1 MDETPPASAS
11 AIAAPSSP
19 SPASRL
25 AVNFRLLLLILAKL
39 PLLTRV
45 AILHALRLS
54 EPAKYVDLQS
64 NLVVSFLRALLTP
77 STPRPISYA
86 QKLTT
91 RNTEIKGRI
100 WISLYASPP
109 PPETDIR
116 DALLRVVESTR
127 YPHPNSSSSE
137 STTTT
142 TTRVPQLTPV
152 QAEWTGYRAAASK
165 REPLP
170 AMSEADKYRAM
181 MKECREP
188 TTVLYFHG
196 GAYYLCDPA
205 THRHVVKR
213 LAKLTGG
220 RCYSVRYRLAPQDP
234 FPSAL
239 LDALVSYLTLLYP
252 PPDAYHEAVKPYH
265 VVFAGDSAGGNL
277 ALALLQL
284 ILELRRQSTR
294 VQWYGESRTVPLP
307 AGVSCASPWLDITH
321 SSPSW
326 QGEDPHPF
334 DYLPKP
340 RPDAMAR
347 IPPCDIWPANP
358 PRKHIYVDDDMV
370 AHPLATLLMSR
381 SWEGSPPIW
390 MCTGWE
396 ILAYEDKA
404 LAMKLFA
411 DGVPLVFEEYEAMP
425 HVFALFLSHAPAS
438 RRCFESWAS
447 FIRRSV
453 QDPTSIETSAT
464 SIKARTLEETSL
476 KFEELLEDS
485 LEDVQASV
493 AMKAGL
499 KTEWTARL

>member
-1 MDETPPASAS
+1 MDESPPTSAP
-11 AIAAPSSP
+11 ALAPPSSP
-19 SPASRL
+19 PPVSSL
-25 AVNFRLLLLILAKL
+25 AVNFRLFLLVLAKL

-64 NLVVSFLRALLTP
+64 NLVVSFIRALLTP
-77 STPRPISYA
+77 STPRSISYA
-86 QKLTT
+86 QKLST
-91 RNTEIKGRI
+91 RNQEIKGRI

-116 DALLRVVESTR
+116 DALLQVIESMKD
-127 YPHPNSSSSE
+127 HSSSS
-137 STTTT
+137 SNTTGNNP
-142 TTRVPQLTPV
+142 RVPQLTHV
-152 QAEWTGYRAAASK
+152 EAEWTGYRAAASK
-165 REPLP
+165 RDPLP
-170 AMSEADKYRAM
+170 AMSEADKYRAL

-220 RCYSVRYRLAPQDP
+220 RCYSVRYRLAPQHP

-239 LDALVSYLTLLYP
+239 LDALVSYFTLLYP

-284 ILELRRQSTR
+284 IRQLRRRNTR
-294 VQWYGESRTVPLP
+294 IQWYGESRTVPLP

-340 RPDAMAR
+340 RPDVMAK
-347 IPPCDIWPANP
+347 IPPCDIWPAKP

-370 AHPLATLLMSR
+370 AHPLATLLMNR

-390 MCTGWE
+390 MSTGWE

-425 HVFALFLSHAPAS
+425 HVFALLLSHAPGS

-447 FIRRSV
+447 FISRAV
-453 QDPTSIETSAT
+453 QDPRSIETSAT
-464 SIKARTLEETSL
+464 SIKAGTLEETSL
-476 KFEELLEDS
+476 KFDELLEDS

>member
-1 MDETPPASAS
+1 MDESPPTSAS
-11 AIAAPSSP
+11 AIAPPSP
-19 SPASRL
+19 SPASSSL
-25 AVNFRLLLLILAKL
+25 ATKFRLLLLILAKL
-39 PLLTRV
+39 PLLTQV

-116 DALLRVVESTR
+116 DALLQVVESMKDSSG
-127 YPHPNSSSSE
+127 NSSSNRG
-137 STTTT
+137 STV
-142 TTRVPQLTPV
+142 RVPQLAHV

-165 REPLP
+165 GEPQP

-239 LDALVSYLTLLYP
+239 LDALVSYFTLLYP

-284 ILELRRQSTR
+284 ILQLRRQNTR
-294 VQWYGESRTVPLP
+294 IQWYGESRTVPLP

-381 SWEGSPPIW
+381 SWQGSPPIW
-390 MCTGWE
+390 MSTGWE
-396 ILAYEDKA
+396 ILAYENKA

-411 DGVPLVFEEYEAMP
+411 DGVALVFEEYEAMP
-425 HVFALFLSHAPAS
+425 HVFALLLSHAPAS
-438 RRCFESWAS
+438 RRCFESWAD

-453 QDPTSIETSAT
+453 QDPRSIEASAT

-476 KFEELLEDS
+476 KFDELLEDS

-493 AMKAGL
+493 AIKAGL

>member
-1 MDETPPASAS
+1 MDEPPPTSAS
-11 AIAAPSSP
+11 AVAPPSP
-19 SPASRL
+19 SPVSSL
-25 AVNFRLLLLILAKL
+25 ALNFRLLLLILAKL

-45 AILHALRLS
+45 AVLHALRLS
-54 EPAKYVDLQS
+54 EPAKYVDLHS
-64 NLVVSFLRALLTP
+64 HLVVSFIRALLTP
-77 STPRPISYA
+77 STPRSISYS
-86 QKLTT
+86 QKLST
-91 RNTEIKGRI
+91 RNIEIKGRI
-100 WISLYASPP
+100 WISQYASPP

-116 DALLRVVESTR
+116 DALLRVVESMR
-127 YPHPNSSSSE
+127 DASGSSSS
-137 STTTT
+137 SSV
-142 TTRVPQLTPV
+142 RVPQLTPV

-165 REPLP
+165 WEPLP
-170 AMSEADKYRAM
+170 VMSEAAKYRAM

-205 THRHVVKR
+205 THRPLVKR
-213 LAKLTGG
+213 LAKLAGG

-239 LDALVSYLTLLYP
+239 LDALVSYFTLLYP
-252 PPDAYHEAVKPYH
+252 PPDAYHEAVKPCH

-277 ALALLQL
+277 SLALLQL
-284 ILELRRQSTR
+284 ILQLRRNDTR
-294 VQWYGESRTVPLP
+294 IQWYGESRTVPLP

-326 QGEDPHPF
+326 QGEDAHPY

-340 RPDAMAR
+340 RPEAIAR

-358 PRKHIYVDDDMV
+358 PRKQIYVDDDLV
-370 AHPLATLLMSR
+370 AHPLATLLMSP

-390 MCTGWE
+390 VSTGWE

-425 HVFALFLSHAPAS
+425 HVFAIILSRAPSS
-438 RRCFESWAS
+438 RRCVESWAS
-447 FIRRSV
+447 FISRSV
-453 QDPTSIETSAT
+453 QDPKSIEAIAT
-464 SIKARTLEETSL
+464 VIKARTLEESSL
-476 KFEELLEDS
+476 KFDELLEDS
-485 LEDVQASV
+485 FEDVQASV
-493 AMKAGL
+493 AIKAGL

>member
-1 MDETPPASAS
+1 PAS
-11 AIAAPSSP
+11 PSTVSK
-19 SPASRL
+19 L
-25 AVNFRLLLLILAKL
+25 TTNFRLLFLILSKL

-45 AILHALRLS
+45 AVLHALRLS
-54 EPAKYVDLQS
+54 EPAKYVDLRS
-64 NLVVSFLRALLTP
+64 NLVVSFIRALLTP

-86 QKLTT
+86 QKLST

-109 PPETDIR
+109 PPETDLR
-116 DALLRVVESTR
+116 DALLHVVESMR
-127 YPHPNSSSSE
+127 DPSSGDGNSV
-137 STTTT
+137 
-142 TTRVPQLTPV
+142 RVPQLVPV

-165 REPLP
+165 REPQP
-170 AMSEADKYRAM
+170 VMSEAAKYRAM

-239 LDALVSYLTLLYP
+239 LDALVSYFTLLYP

-284 ILELRRQSTR
+284 ILQLRRHDTR
-294 VQWYGESRTVPLP
+294 IQWYGESRTVPLP
-307 AGVSCASPWLDITH
+307 AGVSCVSPWLDITH

-340 RPDAMAR
+340 RPDVMAK

-358 PRKHIYVDDDMV
+358 PRKHIYVDDDLV
-370 AHPLATLLMSR
+370 AHPLVTLLMSPG
-381 SWEGSPPIW
+381 WEGSPPIW

-425 HVFALFLSHAPAS
+425 HCFALFLSHAPGS
-438 RRCFESWAS
+438 RRCFDSWAS

-453 QDPTSIETSAT
+453 QDPRSIEASAT
-464 SIKARTLEETSL
+464 SIKAGTLEERSL
-476 KFEELLEDS
+476 KFDELLEDS

-493 AMKAGL
+493 AIK
-499 KTEWTARL
+499 